1 MKILIFGSS
10 SRIGKVFN
18 KKFNKHYIINA
29 LRKVKPI
36 NSFKNKVYY
45 NSLTEPKILTS
56 IKKSEV
62 IINFTGESIDTHKM
76 FISNILFVKKLV
88 NLINKYNTS
97 CTFVHFSTCGIYQ
110 DLSSEI
116 NFINE
121 KTSPIPFQR
130 YAKTKYIGEQYV
142 LRRCKSKNIVL
153 RPAQILGQGMSNQ
166 SLHRLKYYLEKNLFF
181 YINDKNSIWSFTD
194 INDIFKILDL
204 IIKKK
209 IHYNGSINLASTI
222 ELFKLIKIIKNKY
235 SISSF
240 QPTLNL
246 KFLNTFIKPLDFIG
260 IKHPL
265 DANVIKSLTSKKKY
279 SKGKVKRLFTLS
291 QFHNVKF

>member
-1 MKILIFGSS
+1 MKILVFGSS

-18 KKFNKHYIINA
+18 TKFSKYYIINA
-29 LRKVKPI
+29 LRRIKDIKYLNNRV
-36 NSFKNKVYY
+36 FY
-45 NSLTEPKILTS
+45 NSITEPKILDS

-62 IINFTGESIDTHKM
+62 IINFTGESIDKQKM
-76 FISNILFVKKLV
+76 FKSNVLFVKKLV
-88 NLINKYNTS
+88 DLINKYNRN
-97 CTFVHFSTCGIYQ
+97 CTFIHFSTCGIYQ
-110 DLSSEI
+110 DLSQEI

-121 KTSPIPFQR
+121 KTSPFPIQR

-142 LRRCKSKNIVL
+142 LRKCKSKKIVL
-153 RPAQILGQGMSNQ
+153 RPAQILGLGMSNQ

-209 IHYNGSINLASTI
+209 IHYSGSINLASTI
-222 ELFKLIKIIKNKY
+222 ELYKLIKIIKKKY
-235 SISSF
+235 KISSY

-246 KFLNTFIKPLDFIG
+246 KFLNTLIKPLDLIG
-260 IKHPL
+260 VKHPL

-279 SKGKVKRLFTLS
+279 SKSKIGKLFSLS